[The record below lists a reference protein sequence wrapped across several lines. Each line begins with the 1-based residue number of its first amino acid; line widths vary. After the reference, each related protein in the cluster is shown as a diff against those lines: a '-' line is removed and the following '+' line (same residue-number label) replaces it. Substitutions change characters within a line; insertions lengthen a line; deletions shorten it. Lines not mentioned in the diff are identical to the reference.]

1 MPPNSGLLCSA
12 ILPRFTT
19 RKRRSLPSGAA
30 LRTGQLPYPLTL
42 PCPSLRPTEGKFPK
56 TGPTP
61 PVTNC
66 TYHLWIRPTPAPAV
80 PSAARRGEAAAEQ
93 PTGSHRRR
101 QPPPSTALPAHARP
115 APPMTA
121 APLPARAQQHEPHVA
136 ASQWGRSFA
145 PGGGQWEREENAGCG
160 RRRAKKR
167 GAGCTEERCAHGR
180 AVGTTAP
187 IVPCAGWARQG
198 TSGAVVLAAP
208 RRAASLVE
216 RWAGRGGSA
225 AGPHGGGDGA
235 DGRAGA
241 RVSAVPRLH
250 RRPEA
255 AGRGDQGGPREG
267 LPGERGPRP
276 LPRGAVGRPRGGGA
290 QSLAGGSSPEAA
302 PPGRGCAGA

>member
-101 QPPPSTALPAHARP
+101 QPPPSTEHRAPRPRPPCPTHDRRASARP
-115 APPMTA
+115 RPATRAARGSQPMGTQLCSRRRPMGEREKRGLRPQTGKEAGSGVYRGALCAWASGGDYSSHRALRWVGAAGHVGGCSPGGA
-121 APLPARAQQHEPHVA
+121 AP
-136 ASQWGRSFA
+136 GR
-145 PGGGQWEREENAGCG
+145 
-160 RRRAKKR
+160 
-167 GAGCTEERCAHGR
+167 
-180 AVGTTAP
+180 
-187 IVPCAGWARQG
+187 
-198 TSGAVVLAAP
+198 LA
-208 RRAASLVE
+208 
-216 RWAGRGGSA
+216 
-225 AGPHGGGDGA
+225 
-235 DGRAGA
+235 
-241 RVSAVPRLH
+241 
-250 RRPEA
+250 
-255 AGRGDQGGPREG
+255 
-267 LPGERGPRP
+267 
-276 LPRGAVGRPRGGGA
+276 RGAVGGQRRQRRWAPWRRRRSGRTSWCA
-290 QSLAGGSSPEAA
+290 SICCSAASP
-302 PPGRGCAGA
+302 PP